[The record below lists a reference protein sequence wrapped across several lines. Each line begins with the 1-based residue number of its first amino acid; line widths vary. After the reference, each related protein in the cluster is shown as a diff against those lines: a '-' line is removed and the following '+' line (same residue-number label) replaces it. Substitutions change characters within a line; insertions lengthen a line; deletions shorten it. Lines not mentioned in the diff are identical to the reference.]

1 MGWWY
6 LTGFYGEPDTSKTLE
21 LWQKLKHL
29 SRTSNLP
36 WFIIGDF
43 NEITCVDEKE
53 GGSCRPQ
60 Q

>member
-1 MGWWY
+1 M
-6 LTGFYGEPDTSKTLE
+6 GFYGEPNTSKRPE
-21 LWQKLKHL
+21 LWQKFKHL
-29 SRTSNLP
+29 SRTSNLH
-36 WFIIGDF
+36 WLIIGDF